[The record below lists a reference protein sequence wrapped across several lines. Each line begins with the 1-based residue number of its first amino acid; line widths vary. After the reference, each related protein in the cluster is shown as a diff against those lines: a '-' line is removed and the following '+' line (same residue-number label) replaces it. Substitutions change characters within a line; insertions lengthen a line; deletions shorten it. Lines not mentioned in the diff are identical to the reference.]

1 LKGISATVYTSELEK
16 KISVVIF
23 EGTLWIAKDNIVKLY
38 DKEDKVI
45 DFVFEELI
53 RGEHLNRQSVVRKVR
68 LKSHPPEQGRVF
80 YRIDAV
86 VSIGKQINPKQAEDL
101 SAWGANALKTQSLT
115 GVIEQHLLWE
125 QVKEPEVPIPL
136 TLLVSTWVLMGMSVF
151 GYFLGS
157 LGVLI
162 SLAILPCGIVLIVS
176 KNRAAR
182 INGIVITSIWGVTFV
197 VGVLMAA
204 LRLSI

>member
-1 LKGISATVYTSELEK
+1 MKGISATVYTSELEK